1 MDAGRLF
8 DESARGAELRLAELR
23 RLLSGS
29 IELTPEQESALAAL
43 TETLA
48 GVERDALA
56 LRNSVLNAPEA
67 PPGFVERV
75 YERLPEGFD
84 PSGWSTETYVTP
96 VTAAW
101 GTQFAEKPGGE
112 ITVDSL
118 FEGAD
123 APDEGVAETENL

>member
-1 MDAGRLF
+1 MDAGRSF

-29 IELTPEQESALAAL
+29 IELTQEQESALAAL

-56 LRNSVLNAPEA
+56 LRNAVLNAPEA
-67 PPGFVERV
+67 PQSFVERV

-101 GTQFAEKPGGE
+101 GKEFAEKPGGE

-123 APDEGVAETENL
+123 APDEGVTE